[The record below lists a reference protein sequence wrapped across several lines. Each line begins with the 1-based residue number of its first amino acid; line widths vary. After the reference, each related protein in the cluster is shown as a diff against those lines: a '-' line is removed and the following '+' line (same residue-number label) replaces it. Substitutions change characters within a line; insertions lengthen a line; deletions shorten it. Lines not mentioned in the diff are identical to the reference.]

1 MLSDLLDALSNLL
14 LLLPNGNKNNLPK
27 ERESETSIVLAI
39 ILTAVSAVMLF
50 FNRQIFA
57 SENIMLILLVIIS
70 ISLFSA
76 AVLLI
81 FSIKFDVIKPLQVKN
96 FAVLFLSITCS
107 VASALM
113 LLNDHLKIIR

>member
-1 MLSDLLDALSNLL
+1 MLSDLLDAFSNLVY
-14 LLLPNGNKNNLPK
+14 LLPNGNKNNSPK
-27 ERESETSIVLAI
+27 EKESETSIVLAI
-39 ILTAVSAVMLF
+39 IFTVASAVMLF

-57 SENIMLILLVIIS
+57 SENITLILLVIIS

-96 FAVLFLSITCS
+96 FAVLFLSITCLL
-107 VASALM
+107 ASTLM
-113 LLNDHLKIIR
+113 LLNDHLKII

>member
-27 ERESETSIVLAI
+27 ERESETSIILAT

-50 FNRQIFA
+50 INRQIFT
-57 SENIMLILLVIIS
+57 SENITLILLAIIS

-81 FSIKFDVIKPLQVKN
+81 FLIKFDVIKPLQVKN
-96 FAVLFLSITCS
+96 FAVLFLSITYV
-107 VASALM
+107 VASTLM